1 MEVVPVK
8 MTSPDIRK
16 DEFDGVDD
24 ARTNDGDEKSYVKDG
39 NGQIPNGDYTETE
52 D

>member
-8 MTSPDIRK
+8 MTSLDIRK
-16 DEFDGVDD
+16 DGFDGVED
-24 ARTNDGDEKSYVKDG
+24 ARKKDGDEKSYVKDG
-39 NGQIPNGDYTETE
+39 NGQIPNGENTETK